1 MKRTA
6 LNAFAAITCIVLC
19 AVLVPAASNATED
32 EQMIPHVQIFNLDI
46 PPVAGEKAMDHCGGS
61 VPAGQ
66 HYVLNSVE
74 WYEGDD
80 FAERF
85 TGTFEEGKDYRM
97 IISVTTEDEDWY
109 FSQNVTVQLNGGSP
123 LVNPYILIHGDG
135 IQYCTIFTPRFT
147 CIAANTP
154 TPKPTATP
162 TPKPTAAP
170 TPKPTAA
177 PTPKPTAAPT
187 PKPTAAP
194 TPKPTA
200 APTPKPTAAPTSAPT
215 SAPTAEPTAEITA
228 APTPE
233 PTAEITAEITSEPTP
248 ELTAELTAEP
258 TAEPTAELTAEP
270 TAETTAEPS
279 DKPDKGSSSAAP
291 IIIGSAIAV
300 VGLAAGLLIAFRR
313 RK

>member
-177 PTPKPTAAPT
+177 PT
-187 PKPTAAP
+187 
-194 TPKPTA
+194 
-200 APTPKPTAAPTSAPT
+200 SAPT